1 MALVKVEFCEK
12 TLGET
17 VKLECS
23 PDKPAEFNF
32 NAVVTVTF
40 DDTCNLDEIAYRQV
54 LCEYNQ
60 YKPLCCMNAP
70 VYSRSKAL
78 STLLC
83 TGTSQISILQVP
95 LLKFCLKKRNRRK
108 KRLLYSDNALL
119 IYCRFSKVILWRKT

>member
-70 VYSRSKAL
+70 VYSSREYKIVIFKKQSPLNTAL
-78 STLLC
+78 Y
-83 TGTSQISILQVP
+83 
-95 LLKFCLKKRNRRK
+95 R
-108 KRLLYSDNALL
+108 Y
-119 IYCRFSKVILWRKT
+119 